1 MGTPTNLLTND
12 LYFYNGEAYPGAIPY
27 TRPLGYPAY
36 KVPCDAPLG
45 SFDYTFGNYT
55 IKISF
60 RDSLYVDKIERTCTF
75 GFSLGPQ
82 GEGKVPFILTD
93 AFMWGAYMVF
103 DMDNDEIWM
112 GESIDCGSNIVPIG
126 KGKDA
131 VPMLPGCE
139 AEVAPEPTTAG
150 YGPPT

>member
-60 RDSLYVDKIERTCTF
+60 RDSLYMDKIERTCTF

-93 AFMWGAYMVF
+93 AFM
-103 DMDNDEIWM
+103 
-112 GESIDCGSNIVPIG
+112 
-126 KGKDA
+126 
-131 VPMLPGCE
+131 
-139 AEVAPEPTTAG
+139 
-150 YGPPT
+150 